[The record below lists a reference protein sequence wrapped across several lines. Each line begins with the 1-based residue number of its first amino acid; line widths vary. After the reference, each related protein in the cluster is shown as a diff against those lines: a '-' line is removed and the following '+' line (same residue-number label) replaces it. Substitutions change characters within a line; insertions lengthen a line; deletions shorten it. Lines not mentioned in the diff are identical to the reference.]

1 MVYTWQEYKEAA
13 QGAVVSEDDMK
24 SLFDSLHAGYSI
36 AASHVATLCNTV
48 DELECVTEEDLK
60 DAGLRA
66 GAARVLIRR
75 LNDRWLT

>member
-36 AASHVATLCNTV
+36 AASHVAGTCRSSQ
-48 DELECVTEEDLK
+48 
-60 DAGLRA
+60 A
-66 GAARVLIRR
+66 
-75 LNDRWLT
+75 